1 MLTLQQTAVVPSP
14 EGIVVRP
21 ADKFDLPMIDKLQKA
36 HSKELGF
43 LHTATLEGKLERG
56 EILVAREAKSKRFAG
71 YVIGSDT
78 YFKREEVGVVY
89 QMAVHEKYRRR
100 QVAAL
105 LLRELFAS
113 WPRGVKL
120 CCAWCA
126 QDLAANKFWEAMGF
140 VALAYRMGGGR
151 KSEVGMRNAERQ
163 RADVSDS
170 GNSAFSIPTSHFP
183 GPRIHILWQKRINAG
198 EETAWWYPSL
208 TGAGA
213 IREDRVV
220 LPIPLDQHWTETR
233 PAVLPTVAPP
243 EAKGAESGGGFA
255 GKPRKFADGVTEDDQ
270 GRLWREGKRL
280 MTPQDV
286 RASLGVGEHGL
297 FSVPDGVELVGELPK
312 PVAKKAARKF
322 DPKAKQFARDL
333 RDQWLSHVN
342 DGGLLLTG
350 QERYATSRQLPARRD
365 AIALPLP
372 EQRLLAA

>member
-1 MLTLQQTAVVPSP
+1 MPKKGPDRAGREPLFGLHSVLQ
-14 EGIVVRP
+14 VR
-21 ADKFDLPMIDKLQKA
+21 A
-36 HSKELGF
+36 
-43 LHTATLEGKLERG
+43 AT
-56 EILVAREAKSKRFAG
+56 ARER
-71 YVIGSDT
+71 T
-78 YFKREEVGVVY
+78 RT
-89 QMAVHEKYRRR
+89 
-100 QVAAL
+100 
-105 LLRELFAS
+105 
-113 WPRGVKL
+113 
-120 CCAWCA
+120 
-126 QDLAANKFWEAMGF
+126 
-140 VALAYRMGGGR
+140 
-151 KSEVGMRNAERQ
+151 
-163 RADVSDS
+163 
-170 GNSAFSIPTSHFP
+170 SA
-183 GPRIHILWQKRINAG
+183 AG
-198 EETAWWYPSL
+198 ESKARDPFILLL